1 MNQVLIVIVN
11 KDQSSG
17 VIQISKSAGAKGGTI
32 LRGKGA
38 SIFEKKG
45 FLGLDIEVDKDV
57 VLIISKEDNIQL
69 IMETLNKEFKFDE
82 PNSGIAFVL
91 NTEKVIGII
100 QDD

>member
-11 KDQSSG
+11 KDQSNG